1 MVVSHVVI
9 LSFKPDISDADKEKA
24 LESLREIKDKAL
36 HPTTGKP
43 LVKNLTGGKNNSPK
57 NFNKGYQYA
66 FTWEFDSP
74 EDRDYYTF
82 KDPYHALITPL
93 VISAVEN
100 VIVVDYTPD
109 VY

>member
-66 FTWEFDSP
+66 FTWQFDSP